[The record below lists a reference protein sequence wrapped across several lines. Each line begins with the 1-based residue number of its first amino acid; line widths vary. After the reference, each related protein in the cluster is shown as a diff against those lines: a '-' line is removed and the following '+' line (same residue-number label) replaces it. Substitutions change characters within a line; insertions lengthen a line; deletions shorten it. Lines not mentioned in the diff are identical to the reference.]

1 MRSIKIII
9 FLGLSLFLVGCQ
21 DQATE
26 NHLVEGDFVSNET
39 PISEES
45 ESAVISVDNLSPV
58 VVNESPVTE
67 DGSEIDSNA
76 FEGDLNY
83 ADFAS
88 IEEIVWNEINSY
100 GYDSDYLSISFYDF
114 KTGEEFHLNEDIP
127 SHGAS
132 TNKVGTAVLYANLI
146 SQGYLTWDSHLPF
159 TQAWY
164 EEGGG
169 EITNGDFQDSYA
181 IYDLVYQS
189 LFYSDNTAWNTLIN
203 NYYSMYGDFQAD
215 LIALSELSFDNGEIY
230 NLNYATSRMLNE
242 ILIRVATH
250 PEYQPIVDIMLE
262 AQSGIYLKMYVDEG
276 MAAKYG
282 QYEDGNHDTG
292 IYYEDGEPAY
302 TIAVMSRHLGYI
314 DYFLGDLNLHVK
326 EFRDYKAL
334 IN

>member
-1 MRSIKIII
+1 MA
-9 FLGLSLFLVGCQ
+9 FLVACQ
-21 DQATE
+21 DQALEESLTE
-26 NHLVEGDFVSNET
+26 QESTPSEASISQESQSIAISVEN
-39 PISEES
+39 ISPVATIDLAVAEDESDEES
-45 ESAVISVDNLSPV
+45 EN
-58 VVNESPVTE
+58 
-67 DGSEIDSNA
+67 
-76 FEGDLNY
+76 FEGDLDY
-83 ADFAS
+83 AEFAS
-88 IEEIVWNEINSY
+88 IEDIVWNEINSY
-100 GYDSDYLSISFYDF
+100 GYDSDYLSITIYDF
-114 KTGEEFHLNEDIP
+114 ETGEAFHLNADIP

-132 TNKVGTAVLYANLI
+132 TNKVGTAVLYSDLI

-159 TQAWY
+159 TQDWY

-169 EITNGDFQDSYA
+169 EITNGAFQDSYA

-203 NYYSMYGDFQAD
+203 NYYSMYGDFQSD
-215 LIALSELSFDNGEIY
+215 LIALSDLSFDNGDIY
-230 NLNYATSRMLNE
+230 NLNFATSRMLNE
-242 ILIRVATH
+242 ILIRVASS
-250 PEYQPIVDIMLE
+250 PDYQTIVDIMLE

-326 EFRDYKAL
+326 EFREYQQF
-334 IN
+334 NQ